1 MSKKFDILVI
11 GELNVD
17 LILDGLEGDPA
28 FEKEQ
33 IAGEMT
39 LAMGSSSAIF
49 AANCSTLG
57 QKVAFTGKL
66 GNDEFA
72 KLILDTL
79 KQKGVNTENIIV
91 DDGVK
96 TGLTAAFSRGNE
108 RMMVTYPGGM
118 KNFGFRDVPKHLF
131 DEARHLHISS
141 VFLQPEVKKEIYHIF
156 EIAKRHNLTTSLD
169 TQWDPDENWDLNLE
183 VLMPYLDFFLP
194 NEKELTLLTGTETV
208 NEALN
213 QLPDTSC
220 NIVVKRGKKG
230 AILKTPNDQITID
243 AFLNEDVAD
252 AIGAGD
258 SFNAGFINAFLRG
271 KPLKKC
277 VLMGNL
283 TGALSTT
290 QPGGTR
296 AIKSYKQI
304 QNYAKQNGIN
314 V

>member
-1 MSKKFDILVI
+1 LSKKFDILVV

-57 QKVAFTGKL
+57 QKVAFAGKL
-66 GNDEFA
+66 GNDEFGS
-72 KLILDTL
+72 LILDTL
-79 KQKGVNTENIIV
+79 KQKGVTTQNIKV
-91 DDGVK
+91 DEGVK
-96 TGLTAAFSRGNE
+96 TGLTVAFSRGNE
-108 RMMVTYPGGM
+108 RMMVTYPGAM
-118 KNFGFRDVPKHLF
+118 KNFSFRDVPKHLL

-141 VFLQPEVKKEIYHIF
+141 VFLQPEIKKEIYHIF
-156 EIAKRHNLTTSLD
+156 QTAKQYNLTTSLD
-169 TQWDPDENWDLNLE
+169 TQWDPDETWDLNLE
-183 VLMPYLDFFLP
+183 VLLPYLDFFLP

-220 NIVVKRGKKG
+220 KIVVKRGKKG
-230 AILKTPNDQITID
+230 AILKTPNDQITVD

-258 SFNAGFINAFLRG
+258 SFNAGFISAYLRG

-277 VLMGNL
+277 VIMGNL

-290 QPGGTR
+290 QHGGTR
-296 AIKSYKQI
+296 AITSYKQVET
-304 QNYAKQNGIN
+304 YARQNGITI
-314 V
+314 